1 MILAEKLY
9 QLRTRSGL
17 SQEELAEKMN
27 VSRQSISKWESANS
41 IPSMDKI
48 VELSKIYGV
57 TTDYLL
63 KDEMEEIPGEIVA
76 DLNGENATREVKL
89 EEIRDYQKN
98 VRLSKNKIALGVMLC
113 IWSAIPL
120 MILEGIST
128 ASDGRLQEDTAAII
142 GVILVLVIVAAA
154 VGIFVITGSGLH
166 KYDFLNEEE
175 FSLEYGAEGIVKK
188 EMEELLPFHQKKI
201 AAGIILCIIS
211 AVPILLSSVFKAN
224 EEYSYYGVAV
234 LLLLVGIGVFQF
246 VSSNME
252 MDIYKKLLQIDDYKP
267 ENKRINKKLSVFS
280 TVYWLSMT
288 AVFLLWSFLSMN
300 WEITWVIW
308 PVGAILFAAIYA
320 ILSAVAGRDSR

>member
-9 QLRTRSGL
+9 QLRTKSGL

-57 TTDYLL
+57 STDYLL

-76 DLNGENATREVKL
+76 DLDEENATREVTV
-89 EEIRDYQKN
+89 EEIRDYQKKVKLN
-98 VRLSKNKIALGVMLC
+98 KNKIALGVMLC
-113 IWSAIPL
+113 IWSSIPL
-120 MILEGIST
+120 MILTGISI
-128 ASDGRLQEDTAAII
+128 ASGGGLQEDTAGII
-142 GVILVLVIVAAA
+142 GVILILVVVAAA
-154 VGIFVITGSGLH
+154 VGIFVTTGSALR
-166 KYDFLNEEE
+166 KYDFLNEED
-175 FSLEYGAEGIVKK
+175 FSLEYGAQGILEK
-188 EMEELLPFHQKKI
+188 EMEERMPFYQKKT

-211 AVPILLSSVFKAN
+211 AVPILLSSAFEEK

-252 MDIYKKLLQIDDYKP
+252 MDVYKKLLQIEDYSP
-267 ENKRINKKLSVFS
+267 EKKRIDKKLSVFS

-288 AVFLLWSFLSMN
+288 AVYLLWSFLSMK
-300 WEITWVIW
+300 WGITWVIW
-308 PVGAILFAAIYA
+308 PVGAILFAAVYA
-320 ILSAVAGRDSR
+320 LLGAAAVRNQR